1 MAAKRLTII
10 VIIVVV
16 IVVLIFIVVVIV
28 VFVLVLIVARPLLD
42 VYKRQAI
49 YNTSFMHCW
58 GALAMRA
65 VHSPPLQP
73 LFTRRGQLIS
83 PIAI

>member
-1 MAAKRLTII
+1 MTVLFPNFFVTLSN
-10 VIIVVV
+10 VIE
-16 IVVLIFIVVVIV
+16 
-28 VFVLVLIVARPLLD
+28 
-42 VYKRQAI
+42 AI